1 MDRKRKRTDTVKRG
15 MKTREKRTLRN
26 VSQRLATDSFFL
38 IRKTEREGFFETAYE
53 NQYSDALLQAPC
65 FNILSCGET
74 VYQGGRKIS
83 YGHLVKEI
91 AAPLRKFQFVTEGE
105 GTLSCGGK
113 EYEMRKGDIFLEPVE
128 KEFGI
133 GAKDGTKLVRLYF
146 DFSAGGVESLLLTP
160 EFLGCTPCLLRAP
173 DSAPLLVHF
182 RDLIALGKENPPDA
196 AFAASKIIYSFVLDL
211 GRIRKHVSPDIRYRL
226 YSVLEPL
233 TFRKYDLD
241 ALAESAGMSRRTLNR
256 FFLKQFGMTPVEY
269 IRIQKINFAAHALK
283 TTRIPV
289 SELARI
295 CAYSSQSYFTRD
307 FRRLMGKSPSEYRAF
322 PEDGRK
328 EESFNS

>member
-1 MDRKRKRTDTVKRG
+1 MT
-15 MKTREKRTLRN
+15 
-26 VSQRLATDSFFL
+26 SPADSFFL

-91 AAPLRKFQFVTEGE
+91 AAPLRKFQFVTEG
-105 GTLSCGGK
+105 
-113 EYEMRKGDIFLEPVE
+113 DIFLEPVE

-182 RDLIALGKENPPDA
+182 RDLISLGKENPPDA

-283 TTRIPV
+283 TLTPH
-289 SELARI
+289 S
-295 CAYSSQSYFTRD
+295 
-307 FRRLMGKSPSEYRAF
+307 MNGRAKYCTV
-322 PEDGRK
+322 PAA
-328 EESFNS
+328 